1 MHIVLTSMG
10 KYVESNKATHQKFKK
25 KQTLPRQPRNKMTN
39 TQRKLL
45 LTREKSVCAHT
56 CTGRLGA
63 HNHTENNVL
72 YHDRLSIDSND
83 DLDIRAIFFDATVRV
98 HGCATEYTSMSFSH
112 ACCKGETPRQLAS
125 FPATKLSRRPGA
137 GFAWPGGDDGM
148 RERAHHVTCSSPI
161 SSWLQLS
168 PTTV

>member
-1 MHIVLTSMG
+1 MTIYSSRSILISILSMQKKTYLRCHLILTSARIDSPSPINNLSSSCNIHRKVLPGSHVMHIVLTSMG

-83 DLDIRAIFFDATVRV
+83 DLDIRAIFL
-98 HGCATEYTSMSFSH
+98 M
-112 ACCKGETPRQLAS
+112 QLYVFMAV
-125 FPATKLSRRPGA
+125 PLNIRP
-137 GFAWPGGDDGM
+137 
-148 RERAHHVTCSSPI
+148 
-161 SSWLQLS
+161 
-168 PTTV
+168 